1 LGGDRGGLGA
11 PEAPHSQRAAR
22 LSTGLARGSP
32 AHPACAHP
40 AGSRAGSSAAATI
53 ARLLRSPTPA
63 GRRSG
68 VGVPAPRGPTDPA
81 RGPGGRAPIGGR
93 DLGTGT
99 SRHLA
104 RPPSAHG
111 AISGTRPARCAKALQ
126 TPAGGACPPPFDR

>member
-1 LGGDRGGLGA
+1 MARERVGDGA
-11 PEAPHSQRAAR
+11 PEAPHAQSAAR
-22 LSTGLARGSP
+22 LSTGLHRGPP
-32 AHPACAHP
+32 APPASANT
-40 AGSRAGSSAAATI
+40 AGSRAGPSAAATS

-99 SRHLA
+99 SRHLGR
-104 RPPSAHG
+104 RPTDHG
-111 AISGTRPARCAKALQ
+111 AISGTRPA
-126 TPAGGACPPPFDR
+126 

>member
-1 LGGDRGGLGA
+1 MGGNRGGLGA

-40 AGSRAGSSAAATI
+40 AGSRAGSSAAATS

-93 DLGTGT
+93 DLGTGKL
-99 SRHLA
+99 RDLG
-104 RPPSAHG
+104 RPSTHHG
-111 AISGTRPARCAKALQ
+111 AIYGTRPAGIAQALVN
-126 TPAGGACPPPFDR
+126 PD